1 MEMIAECERAGKLFS
16 STSWT
21 LVLEA
26 GGTESSDDARRA
38 LTQLC
43 SIYWRPVYLFLR
55 RHGLNLHDAE
65 DLTQSFFADL
75 IETRFHV
82 KADPAKGQFR
92 SFLLA
97 VLKNFLANRRDY
109 DSAQK
114 RGGKFRLV
122 PLFEGHEQELN
133 AAVAR
138 SYRFDAEQVYER
150 EWAVAL
156 LRRVSGLL
164 EMECEVAGKGE
175 LFRALRGYLG
185 AGEEPLVPY
194 EQLSQRLRRSTVSL
208 RKDVSRLR
216 ERYRSL
222 LRGEV
227 RQTVANDDEVDAE
240 LRYLCAAM
248 AR

>member
-1 MEMIAECERAGKLFS
+1 MEMVASREGAGKLFT

-26 GGTESSDDARRA
+26 GGTEGSDDARRA

-55 RHGLNLHDAE
+55 RNGFDLHDAE
-65 DLTQSFFADL
+65 DVTQSFFAEL
-75 IETRFHV
+75 IETRFHA
-82 KADPAKGQFR
+82 KADPAKGRFR

-97 VLKNFLANRRDY
+97 VLRNFLANRRDF

-122 PLFEGHEQELN
+122 PLLNGSEQELN
-133 AAVAR
+133 EAVAR

-150 EWAVAL
+150 EWAIAL
-156 LRRVSGLL
+156 LRRVGGLL
-164 EMECEVAGKGE
+164 EMECEIAGKAE

-185 AGEEPLVPY
+185 AGEGPVVPY
-194 EQLSQRLRRSTVSL
+194 EQLSQRLGRSPVNL
-208 RKDVSRLR
+208 RKDVSRFR

-222 LRGEV
+222 LREEV
-227 RQTVANDDEVDAE
+227 RQTVASDGEVDAE
-240 LRYLCAAM
+240 LHYLCAAM